1 MCRSACLSGFNDYAT
16 TYFTTQAGNIDISID
31 GSFTLTCE
39 YNSNTKVT
47 TYIIA
52 FTDPVVVIYDS
63 TSYTLTNTDIT
74 YIENYDSDHGTTTC
88 SISGNTT
95 VDGTPLTINL

>member
-31 GSFTLTCE
+31 GSFTLTTCE

-63 TSYTLTNTDIT
+63 TSYTLTDADIT
-74 YIENYDSDHGTTTC
+74 YIENYDSANGTTY
-88 SISGNTT
+88 SISGNLT
-95 VDGTPLTINL
+95 VDGTPVTIN